1 MKTWNQLKQ
10 DERTAIIFAQ
20 KLTMK
25 DGSTLAELETMMK
38 VEEFL
43 ESRGLNSYDYNLES
57 KKNFNELQP
66 ETLKEFLND

>member
-1 MKTWNQLKQ
+1 MKKWKELKS
-10 DERTAIIFAQ
+10 DEKAAVMLAQ
-20 KLTMK
+20 KLIMK

-57 KKNFNELQP
+57 KKNFNEMQP
-66 ETLKEFLND
+66 ETLKEFLC